1 MPTIQGRFMMANRSI
16 TRQRWGQRLGLAV
29 ATLGITLT
37 VGSLSL
43 APLSQGTLGLTVGQ
57 AAQAQAGEVSDEE
70 VMSYAAAVIQM
81 DTPRNQAYTRIK
93 DLLSEVEVN
102 TNSIDMTCTN
112 NPNLSN
118 LPRALRDE
126 VRTIII
132 DYCNQAGEIVE
143 ANGLSAQRFNQITR
157 AHPQD
162 DTLSERIRT
171 AMLQLQS
178 QSQSQSQPSEP

>member
-1 MPTIQGRFMMANRSI
+1 MPTIPGRSMIANRII
-16 TRQRWGQRLGLAV
+16 TMKHWGQRLGLAV
-29 ATLGITLT
+29 ATLGITLA
-37 VGSLSL
+37 VGNLSL
-43 APLSQGTLGLTVGQ
+43 VPSSQGTLGLTVGQ
-57 AAQAQAGEVSDEE
+57 VAQAQAGDVSDDE
-70 VMSYAAAVIQM
+70 VMSYAAAVLQM

-93 DLLSEVEVN
+93 DLLSEVEVGI
-102 TNSIDMTCTN
+102 NSIDMSCTN
-112 NPNLSN
+112 NPNVSN